1 MVVAG
6 FAVGLALCVLPALI
20 GFLILQIKQKRCVL
34 PFVIGMA
41 AFVVSQILLRMPL
54 LSRLPQFGWYVDL
67 SINHYYGYWIFLG
80 LTAGLFEET
89 ARWVCLRFFLKKR
102 NRYVDGLSF
111 GLGHGGIEAVLIVG
125 ISYLNNLIVSVVWAA
140 GGDLTKTFGIPE
152 AEAGTIAVTFAS
164 LGFGDI
170 IIGGVER
177 VLALMMHLGFTML
190 IFYGVRKGQS
200 VRYWIAAILAHGFVD
215 ASIGFWQAAG
225 VQGMALEGILAVYA
239 LLLFGWVIWCRKHL
253 PEGLPTDSTVEKEME
268 EREGTEHV

>member
-1 MVVAG
+1 MHAPCTGRVSG
-6 FAVGLALCVLPALI
+6 FTDKTETLCASVCHRYGSLCGI
-20 GFLILQIKQKRCVL
+20 TDTSSD
-34 PFVIGMA
+34 A
-41 AFVVSQILLRMPL
+41 AFIEVAAVWLVCGPFHQSLLWL
-54 LSRLPQFGWYVDL
+54 LD
-67 SINHYYGYWIFLG
+67 FLG

-200 VRYWIAAILAHGFVD
+200 VRYWIAAILAHGFAD

-268 EREGTEHV
+268 EREGTEHD